1 MRSIASPAPNM
12 SATAVPA
19 THRPASPRPATQ
31 LSAALA
37 GRAARA
43 TPAGPRDSL
52 DRLRTRDRI
61 ESIARLR
68 AAARALGDV
77 DVAEWDDATL
87 TDHLDD
93 LSRVLCAFDA
103 ELARIADAV
112 RARGFRVEEPI
123 SRSDNFPGGTG

>member
-12 SATAVPA
+12 PA
-19 THRPASPRPATQ
+19 TNRPATQ

-37 GRAARA
+37 GRAARV

-77 DVAEWDDATL
+77 DVSGWDDATL

-93 LSRVLCAFDA
+93 LSKVLCTLDA
-103 ELARIADAV
+103 ELARVADAV
-112 RARGFRVEEPI
+112 RARGFRIEEP
-123 SRSDNFPGGTG
+123 RAA

>member
-12 SATAVPA
+12 PAAQHITAAPA
-19 THRPASPRPATQ
+19 R
-31 LSAALA
+31 
-37 GRAARA
+37 RAARV

-77 DVAEWDDATL
+77 DVAGWDDATL

-93 LSRVLCAFDA
+93 LSRVLCTLDA
-103 ELARIADAV
+103 ELARVADAV
-112 RARGFRVEEPI
+112 RARGFRIAEPKAA
-123 SRSDNFPGGTG
+123 